1 MPLKTPYGTFLTAG
15 FRLQEVTYFVK
26 LKEKR
31 KILNMPIQITAAL
44 SFIIALIIVWRANK
58 DVNTD
63 DSLILSIL
71 IAGMNMVLTLVIAS
85 ILCLD
90 VVHTFS
96 TPKTSHNYRKLDT
109 ANVTT
114 TLTSGKKTVT
124 LNDQT
129 NPKDLKAFSD
139 GTLSL
144 SDDQG
149 TAKRDIKDIELVNT
163 KNGTTIDHLDYGKET
178 TYRDYFGFHYN
189 EESKN
194 VLRVVFKTDELN
206 KRFGD

>member
-1 MPLKTPYGTFLTAG
+1 MPL
-15 FRLQEVTYFVK
+15 
-26 LKEKR
+26 
-31 KILNMPIQITAAL
+31 QITAAL
-44 SFIIALIIVWRANK
+44 SFITALIIVWRANK

-63 DSLILSIL
+63 DSLILTIL
-71 IAGMNMVLTLVIAS
+71 IAGMNMILTLVIAS
-85 ILCLD
+85 IICLG

-96 TPKTSHNYRKLDT
+96 TPKTSHSYRKLDT

-124 LNDQT
+124 LTDQT

-139 GTLSL
+139 GALSL
-144 SDDQG
+144 SNDQG

-163 KNGTTIDHLDYGKET
+163 KNGTTLDHLDYGKET
-178 TYRDYFGFHYN
+178 SYRDYFGFHYDK
-189 EESKN
+189 ESKN
-194 VLRVVFKTDELN
+194 ILRVVFKTDELN

>member
-1 MPLKTPYGTFLTAG
+1 MALQLTAAVS
-15 FRLQEVTYFVK
+15 FVT
-26 LKEKR
+26 
-31 KILNMPIQITAAL
+31 
-44 SFIIALIIVWRANK
+44 ALIIVWRANK
-58 DVNTD
+58 DIDTG
-63 DSLILSIL
+63 DSLILGL
-71 IAGMNMVLTLVIAS
+71 ISAFLNMVMTMIIAL
-85 ILCLD
+85 IICLG
-90 VVHTFS
+90 VVYTFS
-96 TPKTSHNYRKLDT
+96 TPKTSHSYRKLDT

-124 LNDQT
+124 LTDQT
-129 NPKDLKAFSD
+129 SPKDLKAFSD

-189 EESKN
+189 KESKN

>member
-1 MPLKTPYGTFLTAG
+1 MALQLT
-15 FRLQEVTYFVK
+15 V
-26 LKEKR
+26 
-31 KILNMPIQITAAL
+31 AL
-44 SFIIALIIVWRANK
+44 SFIIALTIVWRANK

-71 IAGMNMVLTLVIAS
+71 IAGMNILLTFVIAL
-85 ILCLD
+85 IICLG
-90 VVHTFS
+90 VVYTFS
-96 TPKTSHNYRKLDT
+96 TPKTNHSYRKLDT
-109 ANVTT
+109 SNVTT

-124 LNDQT
+124 LNEQT
-129 NPKDLKAFSD
+129 SPKDLKAFSD

-149 TAKRDIKDIELVNT
+149 TAKRDIKDIELINT
-163 KNGTTIDHLDYGKET
+163 KNGTTIDHLEYGKET

-194 VLRVVFKTDELN
+194 VLRVVFKTDDLN

>member
-1 MPLKTPYGTFLTAG
+1 M
-15 FRLQEVTYFVK
+15 V
-26 LKEKR
+26 
-31 KILNMPIQITAAL
+31 IQITVAL
-44 SFIIALIIVWRANK
+44 SFIIALTIVWRANK

-63 DSLILSIL
+63 DSLILTIL
-71 IAGMNMVLTLVIAS
+71 IAGMNMLLTFVIAL
-85 ILCLD
+85 IICLG
-90 VVHTFS
+90 VVYTFS
-96 TPKTSHNYRKLDT
+96 TPKTSHSYRKLDT
-109 ANVTT
+109 SNVTT

-129 NPKDLKAFSD
+129 NPKDLKTFSD

-178 TYRDYFGFHYN
+178 SYRDYFGFHYDK
-189 EESKN
+189 ESKN
-194 VLRVVFKTDELN
+194 ILRVVFKTDELN

>member
-1 MPLKTPYGTFLTAG
+1 MALQLTVAL
-15 FRLQEVTYFVK
+15 FF
-26 LKEKR
+26 
-31 KILNMPIQITAAL
+31 IT
-44 SFIIALIIVWRANK
+44 ALIIVWRANK

-63 DSLILSIL
+63 DSLILTIL
-71 IAGMNMVLTLVIAS
+71 IAGMNMILTLVIAS
-85 ILCLD
+85 IICLG

-129 NPKDLKAFSD
+129 SPKDLKAFSD

-144 SDDQG
+144 SDDQS
-149 TAKRDIKDIELVNT
+149 TAKRNIKDIKLINT
-163 KNGTTIDHLDYGKET
+163 KNGTTLDHLEYGKET
-178 TYRDYFGFHYN
+178 SYRDYFGFHYN

>member
-1 MPLKTPYGTFLTAG
+1 
-15 FRLQEVTYFVK
+15 
-26 LKEKR
+26 
-31 KILNMPIQITAAL
+31 MPIQITAAL
-44 SFIIALIIVWRANK
+44 SFIIALTIVWNGSK
-58 DVNTD
+58 DVDTG
-63 DSLILSIL
+63 DSLILGIL
-71 IAGMNMVLTLVIAS
+71 FAGINMLLTLVIAAV
-85 ILCLD
+85 ICLCT
-90 VVHTFS
+90 VHTFS
-96 TPKTSHNYRKLDT
+96 TPKTSHSYRKLDT

-129 NPKDLKAFSD
+129 TTKDLKAFSD

-144 SDDQG
+144 SNDQG

-163 KNGTTIDHLDYGKET
+163 KNGTTIDHLEYGKET
-178 TYRDYFGFHYN
+178 SCRDYFGFHYN
-189 EESKN
+189 EKSKN

>member
-1 MPLKTPYGTFLTAG
+1 
-15 FRLQEVTYFVK
+15 
-26 LKEKR
+26 
-31 KILNMPIQITAAL
+31 MPIQITAAL
-44 SFIIALIIVWRANK
+44 SFITALIIVWRANK

-63 DSLILSIL
+63 DSLILTIL
-71 IAGMNMVLTLVIAS
+71 IAGMNMILTLVIAS
-85 ILCLD
+85 IICLG

-96 TPKTSHNYRKLDT
+96 TPKTSHSYRKLDT

-124 LNDQT
+124 LTDQT

-139 GTLSL
+139 GALSL
-144 SDDQG
+144 SNDQG

-163 KNGTTIDHLDYGKET
+163 KNGTTLDHLDYGKET
-178 TYRDYFGFHYN
+178 SYRDYFGFHYDK
-189 EESKN
+189 ESKN
-194 VLRVVFKTDELN
+194 ILRVVFKTDELN

>member
-1 MPLKTPYGTFLTAG
+1 MTIQLT
-15 FRLQEVTYFVK
+15 T
-26 LKEKR
+26 
-31 KILNMPIQITAAL
+31 AL
-44 SFIIALIIVWRANK
+44 SFIIALTIVWRANK

-63 DSLILSIL
+63 DSLILTIL
-71 IAGMNMVLTLVIAS
+71 IAGMNMILTLVIAS
-85 ILCLD
+85 IICLG

-129 NPKDLKAFSD
+129 TAKDLKAFSD

-144 SDDQG
+144 SNDQG

-163 KNGTTIDHLDYGKET
+163 KNSTTIDHLEYGKET
-178 TYRDYFGFHYN
+178 SYRDYFGFHYN

>member
-1 MPLKTPYGTFLTAG
+1 M
-15 FRLQEVTYFVK
+15 V
-26 LKEKR
+26 
-31 KILNMPIQITAAL
+31 IQLTAAL
-44 SFIIALIIVWRANK
+44 SFIIALTIVWNGNK
-58 DVNTD
+58 DVNTN
-63 DSLILSIL
+63 DSLILTIL
-71 IAGMNMVLTLVIAS
+71 IAGMNMLLTFVVALIICLGVIY
-85 ILCLD
+85 
-90 VVHTFS
+90 TFS

-144 SDDQG
+144 SDAQG

-163 KNGTTIDHLDYGKET
+163 KNGTTIDHLEYGKET
-178 TYRDYFGFHYN
+178 SYRDYFGFHYN

-194 VLRVVFKTDELN
+194 VLRVIFKTDDLN

>member
-1 MPLKTPYGTFLTAG
+1 
-15 FRLQEVTYFVK
+15 
-26 LKEKR
+26 
-31 KILNMPIQITAAL
+31 MPIQITVAL
-44 SFIIALIIVWRANK
+44 SFIIALVIVWRANK
-58 DVNTD
+58 DINTG
-63 DSLILSIL
+63 DSLILSL
-71 IAGMNMVLTLVIAS
+71 ISTFMNVIMTMIIAL
-85 ILCLD
+85 IICLG

-96 TPKTSHNYRKLDT
+96 TPKTNHSYRKLDT

-114 TLTSGKKTVT
+114 TLTSGKKTIT

-129 NPKDLKAFSD
+129 TAKDLKAFSD

-163 KNGTTIDHLDYGKET
+163 KNGTTIDHLEYGKET

>member
-1 MPLKTPYGTFLTAG
+1 MALQLT
-15 FRLQEVTYFVK
+15 V
-26 LKEKR
+26 
-31 KILNMPIQITAAL
+31 AL

-58 DVNTD
+58 DVDTD

-71 IAGMNMVLTLVIAS
+71 IAGMNMILTLAIAS
-85 ILCLD
+85 ILCLG
-90 VVHTFS
+90 VIHTFS
-96 TPKTSHNYRKLDT
+96 TPKTSHSYRKLDT
-109 ANVTT
+109 SNVTT
-114 TLTSGKKTVT
+114 TLTSGKKTVI
-124 LNDQT
+124 LNEQT
-129 NPKDLKAFSD
+129 SPKDLKAFSD

-144 SDDQG
+144 SNDQG
-149 TAKRDIKDIELVNT
+149 IAKRDIKDIELVNT

-189 EESKN
+189 EERKN

>member
-1 MPLKTPYGTFLTAG
+1 
-15 FRLQEVTYFVK
+15 
-26 LKEKR
+26 
-31 KILNMPIQITAAL
+31 MPIQITAAL
-44 SFIIALIIVWRANK
+44 SFITALIIVWRANK

-63 DSLILSIL
+63 DSLILTIL
-71 IAGMNMVLTLVIAS
+71 IAGMNMILTLVIAS
-85 ILCLD
+85 IICLG

-96 TPKTSHNYRKLDT
+96 TPKTSHSYRKLDT

-124 LNDQT
+124 LTDQT

-139 GTLSL
+139 GALSL
-144 SDDQG
+144 SNDQG

-163 KNGTTIDHLDYGKET
+163 KNGTTLDHLDYGKET
-178 TYRDYFGFHYN
+178 SYRDYFGFHYDK
-189 EESKN
+189 ESKN
-194 VLRVVFKTDELN
+194 ILRVVFKTDDLN

>member
-1 MPLKTPYGTFLTAG
+1 MALQLT
-15 FRLQEVTYFVK
+15 V
-26 LKEKR
+26 
-31 KILNMPIQITAAL
+31 AL
-44 SFIIALIIVWRANK
+44 SFITALIIVWRANK

-63 DSLILSIL
+63 DSLILTIL
-71 IAGMNMVLTLVIAS
+71 IAGMNMILTLVIAS
-85 ILCLD
+85 VICLG

-96 TPKTSHNYRKLDT
+96 TPKTNHSYRKLDT
-109 ANVTT
+109 TNVTT
-114 TLTSGKKTVT
+114 TLTSGKKTIT

-129 NPKDLKAFSD
+129 TAKDLKTFSD

-149 TAKRDIKDIELVNT
+149 TAKRNIKDIKLANT
-163 KNGTTIDHLDYGKET
+163 KNGTTIDHLEYSKET

-189 EESKN
+189 KESEN
-194 VLRVVFKTDELN
+194 VLRVVFKTDDLN

>member
-1 MPLKTPYGTFLTAG
+1 
-15 FRLQEVTYFVK
+15 
-26 LKEKR
+26 
-31 KILNMPIQITAAL
+31 MPIQITAAL
-44 SFIIALIIVWRANK
+44 SFIIALIIVWNGSK
-58 DVNTD
+58 DVNTG
-63 DSLILSIL
+63 DSLILGIL
-71 IAGMNMVLTLVIAS
+71 IAGMNMILTLVIAS
-85 ILCLD
+85 IICLG

-96 TPKTSHNYRKLDT
+96 TPKTSHSYRKLDT

-129 NPKDLKAFSD
+129 NPKDLKTFSN

-144 SDDQG
+144 SNDQG

-178 TYRDYFGFHYN
+178 SYRDYFGFHYN
-189 EESKN
+189 EENKN

>member
-1 MPLKTPYGTFLTAG
+1 
-15 FRLQEVTYFVK
+15 
-26 LKEKR
+26 
-31 KILNMPIQITAAL
+31 MPIQITVAL
-44 SFIIALIIVWRANK
+44 SFIIALIIVWRTNK

-63 DSLILSIL
+63 DSLILTIL
-71 IAGMNMVLTLVIAS
+71 IAGMNMILTLVIAS
-85 ILCLD
+85 IICLG

-129 NPKDLKAFSD
+129 SPKDLKAFSD

-144 SDDQG
+144 SDDQS
-149 TAKRDIKDIELVNT
+149 TAKRDIKDIELINT
-163 KNGTTIDHLDYGKET
+163 KNGTTIDHLEYGKET

>member
-1 MPLKTPYGTFLTAG
+1 
-15 FRLQEVTYFVK
+15 
-26 LKEKR
+26 
-31 KILNMPIQITAAL
+31 MPIQITVAL

-58 DVNTD
+58 DINTD

-71 IAGMNMVLTLVIAS
+71 IAGMNMILTLVIAS
-85 ILCLD
+85 ILCLG

-96 TPKTSHNYRKLDT
+96 TTKTSHNYRKLDT
-109 ANVTT
+109 TNVTT
-114 TLTSGKKTVT
+114 TLTSGKKSTT
-124 LNDQT
+124 LTNQT
-129 NPKDLKAFSD
+129 TSKDLKAFSD

-144 SDDQG
+144 SDDQS
-149 TAKRDIKDIELVNT
+149 TAKRDIKNIELINT
-163 KNGTTIDHLDYGKET
+163 KNGTTIDHLEYGKET

>member
-1 MPLKTPYGTFLTAG
+1 MALQLT
-15 FRLQEVTYFVK
+15 V
-26 LKEKR
+26 
-31 KILNMPIQITAAL
+31 AL
-44 SFIIALIIVWRANK
+44 SFIIALTIVWRANE

-63 DSLILSIL
+63 DSLILTIL
-71 IAGMNMVLTLVIAS
+71 IAGMNMILTLVIAS
-85 ILCLD
+85 IICLG

-96 TPKTSHNYRKLDT
+96 TPKTNHSYRKLDT
-109 ANVTT
+109 ANITT

-124 LNDQT
+124 VTNQT
-129 NPKDLKAFSD
+129 SPKDLKTFSD

-163 KNGTTIDHLDYGKET
+163 KNGTTIDHLDYGKKT
-178 TYRDYFGFHYN
+178 SYRDYFGFHYN

>member
-1 MPLKTPYGTFLTAG
+1 MALQLT
-15 FRLQEVTYFVK
+15 V
-26 LKEKR
+26 
-31 KILNMPIQITAAL
+31 AL
-44 SFIIALIIVWRANK
+44 SFIIALTIVWNGSK
-58 DVNTD
+58 DVNTG
-63 DSLILSIL
+63 DSLILTIL
-71 IAGMNMVLTLVIAS
+71 IAGVNMILTLVIAS
-85 ILCLD
+85 IICLG

-124 LNDQT
+124 LTDQT

-149 TAKRDIKDIELVNT
+149 TAKRNIKDIELVNT
-163 KNGTTIDHLDYGKET
+163 KNGTTIDHLEYGKET
-178 TYRDYFGFHYN
+178 SYRDYFGFHYN
-189 EESKN
+189 KESKN

>member
-1 MPLKTPYGTFLTAG
+1 
-15 FRLQEVTYFVK
+15 
-26 LKEKR
+26 
-31 KILNMPIQITAAL
+31 MPIQITAAL
-44 SFIIALIIVWRANK
+44 SFIVALTIVWNGNK
-58 DVNTD
+58 DINTD

-71 IAGMNMVLTLVIAS
+71 IAGMNMILTLVIAS
-85 ILCLD
+85 IICLG

-96 TPKTSHNYRKLDT
+96 TPKTSHSYRKLDT

-114 TLTSGKKTVT
+114 TLTSGKKTIT

-129 NPKDLKAFSD
+129 TAKDLKAFSD

-144 SDDQG
+144 SDAQG
-149 TAKRDIKDIELVNT
+149 TAKREIKDIELVNT
-163 KNGTTIDHLDYGKET
+163 KNGTTIDHLEYGKET
-178 TYRDYFGFHYN
+178 NYRDYFGFHYN

>member
-1 MPLKTPYGTFLTAG
+1 MALQLT
-15 FRLQEVTYFVK
+15 V
-26 LKEKR
+26 
-31 KILNMPIQITAAL
+31 AL
-44 SFIIALIIVWRANK
+44 SFITALVIVWRANK
-58 DVNTD
+58 DIDTG
-63 DSLILSIL
+63 DSLILGL
-71 IAGMNMVLTLVIAS
+71 ISTFMNVIMTMIIAL
-85 ILCLD
+85 IICLGA
-90 VVHTFS
+90 VHTFS

-129 NPKDLKAFSD
+129 SPKDLKAFSD

-163 KNGTTIDHLDYGKET
+163 KNGTTIDHLEYGKET
-178 TYRDYFGFHYN
+178 NYRDYFGFHYN

-194 VLRVVFKTDELN
+194 VLRVVFKIDELN

>member
-1 MPLKTPYGTFLTAG
+1 
-15 FRLQEVTYFVK
+15 
-26 LKEKR
+26 
-31 KILNMPIQITAAL
+31 MPIQITAAL
-44 SFIIALIIVWRANK
+44 SFIIALTIVWRGSK
-58 DVNTD
+58 DIDTG

-71 IAGMNMVLTLVIAS
+71 LTAINTLLALIIAS
-85 ILCLD
+85 VICLG
-90 VVHTFS
+90 VVYTFS
-96 TPKTSHNYRKLDT
+96 TPKTSHSYRKLDT

-129 NPKDLKAFSD
+129 TAKDLKAFSD

-144 SDDQG
+144 SDNQG
-149 TAKRDIKDIELVNT
+149 TAKRNIKDIELINT
-163 KNGTTIDHLDYGKET
+163 KNGTTIDHLEYGKET
-178 TYRDYFGFHYN
+178 NYRDYFGFHYN

-194 VLRVVFKTDELN
+194 VLRVVFKTDDLN